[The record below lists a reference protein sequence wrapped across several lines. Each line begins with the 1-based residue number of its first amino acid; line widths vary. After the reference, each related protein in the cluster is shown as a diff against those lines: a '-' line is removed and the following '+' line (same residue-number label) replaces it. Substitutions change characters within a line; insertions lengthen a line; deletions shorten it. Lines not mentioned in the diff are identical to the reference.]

1 VVDLTR
7 GSQLEKI
14 ALNIVN
20 EYDRLTHVVVGTAHG
35 YHRDAEQV
43 EVVNET
49 QKSTF
54 ASGALPT
61 EETLGPEF
69 NSFKH
74 ALKENGVHVYEPRL
88 APETVQ
94 DQTCPRDIGFVIG
107 DVLVIAAMH
116 DHSRKEEFAGVSHLL
131 EFWQGSVL
139 QAPEGVFI
147 EGGDVVIDQGCIFVG
162 IGQRSDR
169 AGFEFLKTS
178 FGDQFN
184 VIPMPCRPIVDGEN
198 VLHLDC
204 TFQPLGLGHALI
216 YKEGLETIPPEIAEK
231 YSLIPVDRF
240 EADALATNILSIR
253 PDTLIARSAPE
264 CARVNAELRKSGYQV
279 IEINFDLVPSTGG
292 SFRCATLPV
301 RRC

>member
-1 VVDLTR
+1 MKKTT
-7 GSQLEKI
+7 
-14 ALNIVN
+14 LNIVN
-20 EYDRLTHVVVGTAHG
+20 EYDRLTHVVVGTARG
-35 YHRDAEQV
+35 YHRDTAQV

-49 QKSTF
+49 QKNTF
-54 ASGALPT
+54 ISGVFPT
-61 EETLGPEF
+61 EKSLIPEF
-69 NSFKH
+69 NSFKS
-74 ALKENGVHVYEPRL
+74 ALTENGVHVYEPKL

-116 DHSRKEEFAGVSHLL
+116 DHSRKEEFAGISHLL

-139 QAPEGVFI
+139 AAPEGVFI

-169 AGFEFLKTS
+169 GGFEFLKTR
-178 FGDQFN
+178 FGDKYN

-198 VLHLDC
+198 ILHLDC

-216 YKEGLETIPPEIAEK
+216 YKEGLETIPPEITDR
-231 YSLIPVDRF
+231 YSLIPVNRF
-240 EADALATNILSIR
+240 EADALATNTLSIK

-264 CARVNAELRKSGYQV
+264 CTRVNQELRKSGYQV
-279 IEINFDLVPSTGG
+279 IEIEFDLVPSTGG

-301 RRC
+301 RRI

>member
-1 VVDLTR
+1 MKKVT
-7 GSQLEKI
+7 
-14 ALNIVN
+14 LNIVN
-20 EYDRLTHVVVGTAHG
+20 EYDRLTHVVVGTARG
-35 YHRDAEQV
+35 YHRDATQV

-49 QKSTF
+49 QKDTF
-54 ASGALPT
+54 AAGAYPT
-61 EETLGPEF
+61 EETLMPEF
-69 NSFKH
+69 NAFKSVL
-74 ALKENGVHVYEPRL
+74 AENNVLVYEPKL

-107 DVLVIAAMH
+107 DVMVIAAMH
-116 DHSRKEEFAGVSHLL
+116 DHSRKEEFAGISHLL
-131 EFWQGSVL
+131 ELWQASVL
-139 QAPEGVFI
+139 QAPEGVFL

-169 AGFEFLKTS
+169 GGFEFLKS
-178 FGDQFN
+178 HFGDKFN
-184 VIPMPCRPIVDGEN
+184 VVPMPCRSVLDGEN

-216 YKEGLETIPPEIAEK
+216 YKEGLEVIPAEITGR

-279 IEINFDLVPSTGG
+279 IEVKFDLVPSTGG

-301 RRC
+301 RRI